1 MNNRPAN
8 VITSSS
14 PLECPSWKRPWVVL
28 LALGI
33 LAGCSSSSADSAGDD
48 TFGAESSPMH
58 FA

>member
-8 VITSSS
+8 VTTSSS

-33 LAGCSSSSADSAGDD
+33 LAACSSSPAGSAGED
-48 TFGAESSPMH
+48 TFSAELTPMH